1 MPSSIPVASSMSSNA
16 IQPRVCC
23 TRKQPAPA
31 ALVCSGVDLSHVFI

>member
-23 TRKQPAPA
+23 TRKQPARQR
-31 ALVCSGVDLSHVFI
+31 LSAVVSI